1 MCLGL
6 PLEWGPPRDLEVLK
20 VCLCVQSRVASSTFW
35 RLHWCVC
42 LVCVCWEGMCA
53 RCIYCLCTFKDVF
66 QRGGSGGGLCM
77 DLSEAHQLLHRGLT
91 IAPALTTSC
100 NLFHHQDQAPD
111 LPGPA
116 SNFPAAQTGVPSI
129 SSAVFFSQEVSPTV
143 ENTEL

>member
-1 MCLGL
+1 
-6 PLEWGPPRDLEVLK
+6 
-20 VCLCVQSRVASSTFW
+20 
-35 RLHWCVC
+35 
-42 LVCVCWEGMCA
+42 
-53 RCIYCLCTFKDVF
+53 
-66 QRGGSGGGLCM
+66 M